1 MNNKDLFDKISK
13 SKIIKMYVDIYF
25 YIYICILSGNV

>member
-25 YIYICILSGNV
+25 YICVS